1 MLKLLRNRK
10 AQNTAEY
17 AILIGLVVGAVIA
30 MQTYIKRNLQASI
43 KHVVDKAKS
52 DGTQDIFETGRTRS
66 EQYEPYYLES
76 AFQTSTTA
84 HSDVVEYLGDGGVSH
99 QLPAAKTVTRTGYQK
114 QKAAA
119 DTEET
124 SEE

>member
-52 DGTQDIFETGRTRS
+52 ADSQDIFGTSRARS

-76 AFQTSTTA
+76 AFQTSTTG
-84 HSDVVEYLGDGGVSH
+84 HSDVVEYLGDGAVSH
-99 QLPAAKTVTRTGYQK
+99 QLPTDKTVTRTGYQK
-114 QKAAA
+114 QKAAVEPA
-119 DTEET
+119 PAP
-124 SEE
+124 